1 MGIFINSLF
10 YTNKL
15 CSIRFL
21 RLGQLQNDETNCL
34 ILKRFK
40 EDYKIAFI
48 SFCLEV
54 LECR

>member
-21 RLGQLQNDETNCL
+21 IVSKLVLKDDNFLGLASCET
-34 ILKRFK
+34 IKQ
-40 EDYKIAFI
+40 IA
-48 SFCLEV
+48 
-54 LECR
+54 

>member
-21 RLGQLQNDETNCL
+21 RLGQLRNDETNCL
-34 ILKRFK
+34 ILKRIK
-40 EDYKIAFI
+40 KD
-48 SFCLEV
+48 
-54 LECR
+54 